1 MDRISSVE
9 PNLLTRDVIGRMCAV
24 TLDAS
29 GGFLFGEP
37 WCAPHHA
44 TCLCEYN
51 TYIDHRI
58 FTLPPTINL

>member
-9 PNLLTRDVIGRMCAV
+9 PKLLTRDVIGRMCAV

-37 WCAPHHA
+37 WSAPHHA
-44 TCLCEYN
+44 LQ
-51 TYIDHRI
+51 I
-58 FTLPPTINL
+58 